1 MRFVVVGAGAVG
13 GVVGGLLSRH
23 GHDVAFVARGGHGA
37 TIAERGL
44 TVRTPTGDFVVET
57 TVAPTLGEL
66 GIDVGDVVL
75 IAVKSND
82 TEGVL
87 DDLAAAGSPST
98 PVACLQNGVVN
109 ESLAAA
115 RFENVYGVPVMCPT
129 LHLEQGT
136 VVAYASPVAA
146 ILDVGRYPAGADDTA
161 AAVAA
166 AFEASTIVSEVRPD
180 IMRWKW
186 AKLLLNLGNAIEA
199 VCGQAARFGPLGAML
214 REEGEAALRAAGIVF
229 ASAEEDAARRG
240 DILQWDPRDRPGGSS
255 WQSLA
260 RGQAIETDYLN
271 GEIVRLGARHGV
283 ATPLNDVLTRRAN
296 GLAASTA
303 GPGSVP
309 VDEILADA
317 GISA

>member
-23 GHDVAFVARGGHGA
+23 GHDVAFVARGEHGA
-37 TIAERGL
+37 TIADRGL
-44 TVRTPTGDFVVET
+44 TVRTPTGDFVVKA

-66 GIDVGDVVL
+66 GTDVGDVVL

-87 DDLAAAGSPST
+87 DDLAAAGPLSIR
-98 PVACLQNGVVN
+98 VVCLQNGVVN

-129 LHLEQGT
+129 LHLEPGT

-146 ILDVGRYPAGADDTA
+146 ILDVGRYPTGADDTA

-166 AFEASTIVSEVRPD
+166 AFEGSTIVSEVKPD

-199 VCGQAARFGPLGAML
+199 VCGQTARFGPLGSMI
-214 REEGEAALRAAGIVF
+214 REEGESVLRAANIDF
-229 ASAEEDAARRG
+229 ASAAEDAARRG
-240 DILQWDPRDRPGGSS
+240 DILKWKPSDRPGGSS

-271 GEIVRLGARHGV
+271 GEIARLGARHGV
-283 ATPLNDVLTRRAN
+283 ATPLNEVLTRRAN
-296 GLAASTA
+296 ELAASGA

-309 VDEILADA
+309 VEEILVDA
-317 GISA
+317 GLSA

>member
-23 GHDVAFVARGGHGA
+23 GHDVAFVARGGHGT
-37 TIAERGL
+37 TIAEHGL
-44 TVRTPTGDFVVET
+44 TVRTPTGDFAVET

-66 GIDVGDVVL
+66 GIDVDDVVL

-98 PVACLQNGVVN
+98 PVVCLQNGVVN

-129 LHLEQGT
+129 LHLEPGT

-199 VCGQAARFGPLGAML
+199 VCGRAARFGPLGAML
-214 REEGEAALRAAGIVF
+214 RVEGEAALRAAGIVVRIGGGG
-229 ASAEEDAARRG
+229 RRTSRRH
-240 DILQWDPRDRPGGSS
+240 PPVGS
-255 WQSLA
+255 
-260 RGQAIETDYLN
+260 
-271 GEIVRLGARHGV
+271 
-283 ATPLNDVLTRRAN
+283 P
-296 GLAASTA
+296 
-303 GPGSVP
+303 
-309 VDEILADA
+309 
-317 GISA
+317 